1 MVDLPQWCLGT
12 KDTQRSDVAGHC
24 RVSALSK
31 EQGDL
36 RIQKRQRNHQLM
48 KERVIQ
54 GGRSEKEEGKLAEEA
69 TDILDRALR

>member
-1 MVDLPQWCLGT
+1 MLLGI
-12 KDTQRSDVAGHC
+12 A
-24 RVSALSK
+24 VSALSR

>member
-1 MVDLPQWCLGT
+1 MLLGI
-12 KDTQRSDVAGHC
+12 A
-24 RVSALSK
+24 VSAPSR

-36 RIQKRQRNHQLM
+36 RIQKRQRNDQLR

-69 TDILDRALR
+69 IDILDRALR